1 MLTLSSN
8 LIISRCFFAG
18 TKCSKMHAIRA
29 HAPRVSND
37 AARANAARADA
48 ARADVARGTSHAGGS
63 TIVFVPLPHLGSL
76 LFLPDMD
83 SCFALHHNL

>member
-29 HAPRVSND
+29 HAPRASND

-48 ARADVARGTSHAGGS
+48 ARADVARGTSHAEGKNYRFC
-63 TIVFVPLPHLGSL
+63 TITVLRVIAFS
-76 LFLPDMD
+76 
-83 SCFALHHNL
+83 S